1 MKIKTDFITNSSS
14 TSFILA
20 FNPERSN
27 KEVVTS
33 NLIKAFGIKEDSI
46 LREIFEDFLYYLN
59 YEEFDKKNLTSYQLN
74 IYKDELDKINE
85 LKKKG
90 FKIYI
95 GRLRS
100 ENEFIE
106 SFLCQ
111 DIFYVESDEVYFN
124 GIDNAW

>member
-20 FNPERSN
+20 FNPENSN
-27 KEVVTS
+27 KKVVTS
-33 NLIKAFGIKEDSI
+33 NLIKAFGIKEDSM
-46 LREIFEDFLYYLN
+46 LRELFEDFLYHLN
-59 YEEFDKKNLTSYQLN
+59 YEEFDEKNLTPYQLR
-74 IYKDELDKINE
+74 IYKDEFEKIDK
-85 LKKKG
+85 LRKKG

-95 GRLRS
+95 GSLRS

-111 DIFYVESDEVYFN
+111 DIFYVESDEIYFN

>member
-20 FNPERSN
+20 FNLENSN
-27 KEVVTS
+27 KEVITS
-33 NLIKAFGIKEDSI
+33 KLIKAFGIKEDSI
-46 LREIFEDFLYYLN
+46 LREIFEDFLYHLD
-59 YEEFDKKNLTSYQLN
+59 YEEFDKRNLTPDQLN
-74 IYKDELDKINE
+74 IYKDEFEKIDK

-95 GRLRS
+95 GSLRS

-111 DIFYVESDEVYFN
+111 DVFCIESDEIYFN
-124 GIDNAW
+124 GTDNAW

>member
-20 FNPERSN
+20 FNPERAN

-33 NLIKAFGIKEDSI
+33 NLIKAFGINEDSI
-46 LREIFEDFLYYLN
+46 LREIFEDFLYHLN

-85 LKKKG
+85 LKKKDL
-90 FKIYI
+90 KYI
-95 GRLRS
+95 
-100 ENEFIE
+100 
-106 SFLCQ
+106 
-111 DIFYVESDEVYFN
+111 
-124 GIDNAW
+124 

>member
-1 MKIKTDFITNSSS
+1 MKIKTDFVTNSSS

-20 FNPERSN
+20 FNSEKSN
-27 KEVVTS
+27 KEVIIS
-33 NLIKAFGIKEDSI
+33 KLIKAFGIKNDSI
-46 LREIFEDFLYYLN
+46 LKELFEDFLYHLN
-59 YEEFDKKNLTSYQLN
+59 YEEFDKKNLTPYQLN
-74 IYKDELDKINE
+74 IYKDEFEKIDK
-85 LKKKG
+85 LRKKG

-95 GRLRS
+95 GNLRS

>member
-20 FNPERSN
+20 FNPENSN

-46 LREIFEDFLYYLN
+46 LREIFEDFLYYLD
-59 YEEFDKKNLTSYQLN
+59 YEEFDKKNLTPYQLN
-74 IYKDELDKINE
+74 IYKNEFEKIDK
-85 LKKKG
+85 LRKKG

>member
-20 FNPERSN
+20 FNPENSN
-27 KEVVTS
+27 KKVVTS
-33 NLIKAFGIKEDSI
+33 NLIKAFGIKEDSM
-46 LREIFEDFLYYLN
+46 LRELFEDFLYHLN
-59 YEEFDKKNLTSYQLN
+59 YEEFDEKNLTPYQLS
-74 IYKDELDKINE
+74 IYKDEFEKIDK
-85 LKKKG
+85 LRKKG

-95 GRLRS
+95 GSLRS

-111 DIFYVESDEVYFN
+111 DIFYVESDEIYFN